1 VTREPSE
8 LSGTSGSPRRPS
20 GPWGASRA
28 LGGPWGRSRALGW
41 PSGDSGPSVALMALR
56 GLRGLSGAFRGIPEP
71 SGALGS
77 LRKLSGTRGGP
88 RRPPGPSGALGS
100 SQRPSGAFGSLR
112 GLSGAFGCSWWPSGA
127 LGILRKPSRT
137 LGGLSLVILEALG
150 GSWRLLTVSAVS
162 GWLVAARWH
171 FARCF
176 ADNARTTHGQRT
188 DNATD
193 NAAANTPKTTGKTTK
208 INDLVWQE
216 LKAPSYIKENNI
228 IDPAGDF
235 GRFVFIYY
243 GFAHV
248 VRSVVRSVVRALSV
262 RCPCVVRKTSS
273 EMTPGCHEP
282 PRDRRDREEPPGAA
296 RSFQKY

>member
-1 VTREPSE
+1 VSEGGREGGRERGREGAYQSFRRPREPSRTFGGLE
-8 LSGTSGSPRRPS
+8 GLRGSSGG
-20 GPWGASRA
+20 
-28 LGGPWGRSRALGW
+28 LG
-41 PSGDSGPSVALMALR
+41 
-56 GLRGLSGAFRGIPEP
+56 GLRGLSGAVGSLGSLRGPSTAFQGTRGP
-71 SGALGS
+71 SGLSGALG
-77 LRKLSGTRGGP
+77 G
-88 RRPPGPSGALGS
+88 
-100 SQRPSGAFGSLR
+100 LR
-112 GLSGAFGCSWWPSGA
+112 GLSGALGGLGGFRGSRWSSEASGGLQGSGGPSGA
-127 LGILRKPSRT
+127 F
-137 LGGLSLVILEALG
+137 GGPRELSG
-150 GSWRLLTVSAVS
+150 GSRRPVSAVW

-193 NAAANTPKTTGKTTK
+193 NAAANTAKTIGKTTK

-235 GRFVFIYY
+235 GRFVVIYN

-262 RCPCVVRKTSS
+262 RCPCVVRKTPS
-273 EMTPGCHEP
+273 EMTPGCHKA

-296 RSFQKY
+296 RSFQDYQREAPEGSRRLPKDA